1 VGGSY
6 TLEGHAD
13 VDWLA
18 QLHQL
23 MERAGGDHPEIEPLD
38 LAMLETA
45 LIEIAGNVVEHGTP
59 PGQIRYSFHLEVTGE
74 HLHGLLVETGDPVRM
89 SEGEVEER
97 DELSESGRGM
107 GLAHAVLTELRYERR
122 GDTNAWVMTRLLEPR
137 QDQPGRV
144 G

>member
-13 VDWLA
+13 VDGLA

-23 MERAGGDHPEIEPLD
+23 IERAGGQHPEVEPLD

-45 LIEIAGNVVEHGTP
+45 VIEIAGNVVEHGTP
-59 PGQIRYSFHLEVTGE
+59 PGQIRYAFHLEITGE
-74 HLHGLLVETGDPVRM
+74 HLRGLLVETGDPVRM
-89 SEGEVEER
+89 SEGVMEH
-97 DELSESGRGM
+97 DELSESGRGL
-107 GLAHAVLTELRYERR
+107 GLARAVLTELRYERR

-137 QDQPGRV
+137 QDQTGQA